1 LAGEGLYR
9 QILIPAIETMKTYMK
24 VSFSSEGAR
33 PSEIVSR
40 LHMLGFR
47 PTHGNYDF
55 IYDWDHNATVEDAFF
70 LADKVHEVLRGMN
83 VIFKLETES
92 VQGSSDMD

>member
-1 LAGEGLYR
+1 
-9 QILIPAIETMKTYMK
+9 MKTYMK
-24 VSFSSEGAR
+24 VSFNSEGAR

-40 LHMLGFR
+40 LHMIGFR
-47 PTHGNYDF
+47 VTSGNYDF
-55 IYDWDHNATVEDAFF
+55 VYEWDRKASVEDALF

-83 VIFKLETES
+83 VIFKLETQN